1 MPYSAPQVKVPLVV
15 TGPRRKQELPGPV
28 LVTLR
33 PAGGPIWGGQGKVEP
48 EPEWRDS
55 VLNILWG

>member
-1 MPYSAPQVKVPLVV
+1 MV
-15 TGPRRKQELPGPV
+15 TGPRSKQELPGPV

-55 VLNILWG
+55 VLNILWGWAFHKGRG